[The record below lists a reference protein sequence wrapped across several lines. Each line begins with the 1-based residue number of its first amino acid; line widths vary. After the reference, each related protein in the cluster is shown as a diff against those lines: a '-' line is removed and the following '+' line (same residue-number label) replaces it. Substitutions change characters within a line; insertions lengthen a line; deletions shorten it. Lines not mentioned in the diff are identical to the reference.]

1 MRDTHNIDSIW
12 HRMMDLVGNFDLD
25 PDRVLDLVIEARVHN
40 PATRNYL
47 RLLRNFR
54 RESITAVLGNKL
66 RMIKGKA
73 IEAALFEKTT
83 YVGPMET
90 LDVENGEEIEQAV
103 SPHLLTLCAELIKQE
118 ILTYQDMIPYL

>member
-1 MRDTHNIDSIW
+1 
-12 HRMMDLVGNFDLD
+12 MDLVGNFDLD

-40 PATRNYL
+40 PDTRNYL

-54 RESITAVLGNKL
+54 RESITAVLGNKM
-66 RMIKGKA
+66 RMVKGKP
-73 IEAALFEKTT
+73 IDAALFEKTV

-90 LDVENGEEIEQAV
+90 FDAGNGEELEQAV
-103 SPHLLTLCAELIKQE
+103 SPHLVSLCAELIKQE